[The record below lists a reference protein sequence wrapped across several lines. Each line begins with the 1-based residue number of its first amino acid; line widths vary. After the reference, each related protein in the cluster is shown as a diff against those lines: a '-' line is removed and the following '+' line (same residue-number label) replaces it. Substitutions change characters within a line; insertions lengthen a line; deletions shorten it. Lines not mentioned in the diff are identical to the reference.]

1 MDIIFP
7 NLGIGIESLDRVA
20 FSIFGFNIYWY
31 GIFICF
37 GALIGVKLCMKEAER
52 TGQDKDIYMDFVF
65 WCLLSGIVGAR
76 LYYLV
81 FHGDSLLDFFAIRNG
96 GLAIYGGVLGGL
108 IAGIIYSR
116 VKKVCFP
123 KFADTII
130 MSVLCG
136 QIVGRWGNFFNREA
150 FGRATK
156 SLFSMCYK
164 ISDVGGA
171 RLMGDYVKYNDATY
185 PVTVIGGT
193 NYIQVH
199 PTFLYESMWN
209 LCLLIALFVFRKHKR
224 FDGELTLFYL
234 AGYGTG
240 RFLIESLR
248 TDQLEVFGI
257 PVSMLVAAVS
267 VGAAASI
274 EFYIIKKLKKNK
286 NNT

>member
-7 NLGIGIESLDRVA
+7 NLGIEIESLDRVA

-37 GALIGVKLCMKEAER
+37 GTLIGVALCMKEAER
-52 TGQDKDIYMDFVF
+52 TGQNKDVYMDFVF

-81 FHGDSLLDFFAIRNG
+81 FHGDSLLEFFAIRNG

-108 IAGIIYSR
+108 IAGIIYSK
-116 VKKVCFP
+116 VKKVSFP

-150 FGRATK
+150 FGGATK

-171 RLMGDYVKYNDATY
+171 RLIGDYVQYNNASY
-185 PVTVIGGT
+185 PVTAIEGT

-209 LCLLIALFVFRKHKR
+209 LCLLIVLFIFRKHKR

-234 AGYGTG
+234 AGYGVG

-257 PVSMLVAAVS
+257 PVSMLVAAAS
-267 VGAAASI
+267 VVVAASV
-274 EFYIIKKLKKNK
+274 EFYMIKKLKKNK
-286 NNT
+286 NNA